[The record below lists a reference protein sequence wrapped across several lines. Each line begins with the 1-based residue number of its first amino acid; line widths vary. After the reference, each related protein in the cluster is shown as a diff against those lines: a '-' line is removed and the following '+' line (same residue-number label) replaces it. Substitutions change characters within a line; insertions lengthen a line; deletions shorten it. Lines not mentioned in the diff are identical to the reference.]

1 MADPIVKIKKR
12 TILLSSAFFIFWL
25 IVLAK
30 LFTIQVIH
38 TSKYQ
43 QLCKDQA
50 DFQKIIPPIRGTIY
64 DRNLKAL
71 TVDLVTYDLGVHP
84 YLIKDK
90 ERYAQALSS
99 LLKPN
104 YSQYLNL
111 LKSDKSFLYLERNIP
126 HQEMEALLDKYQYF
140 PGFAIERKI
149 RRNYPFSEIAGPL
162 IGVTNVDNRGIVGLE
177 LELEPYICGTP
188 GWQIALKDGWGRLNN
203 RPDLPFQE
211 TINGNDVV
219 LTIDNEYQTILFEE
233 LHNAFERHHTDKAMG
248 IIINPL
254 NGEIL
259 AMVSLPAFNPNSP
272 DSYPVSAQKNSVVT
286 DIFEPGSTF
295 KIITATAALDNN
307 KVNPEDIIYCNK
319 GEIEVGKRIIHD
331 YKKYEYLTFA
341 EVIEKSSNIGTI
353 KIAQKIG
360 ADQVFDYARRYGF
373 GAKTDIQFPG
383 EVAGV
388 IHPLKKWTELTLA
401 QVAIGQGISCTALQL
416 AYAYAAIANGGYL
429 LKPQIVKRIETKEGI
444 CLFEVNPQY
453 IRRVASPQIMTLMKD
468 LLRLTVQSGTGIKA
482 DINGMAIAGKT
493 GTAQK
498 VTPEGYS
505 KSEYNAT
512 FVGFFPVDNPQLL
525 CAVILDNP
533 KGYNHT
539 GGSVAAPVVRDIF
552 TRIVNLSDELF
563 FPNDQPPTPP
573 LNYARNS
580 NSDQDIRK
588 AIISS
593 NRNRISLT
601 TYQFSRLM
609 PDLRGRTLRQAVAI
623 LQNLGVEV
631 TVNGTGLVISQFP
644 EKNSVITADT
654 RCVLNLQPRGMI
666 LD

>member
-1 MADPIVKIKKR
+1 MADPVHKIKKR
-12 TILLSSAFFIFWL
+12 VVLLSSAFLIFWL
-25 IVLAK
+25 VVLTK
-30 LFTIQVIH
+30 LFLIQVLQS
-38 TSKYQ
+38 SKYQ

-50 DFQKIIPPIRGTIY
+50 DYQKIIPPIRGTIY

-71 TVDLVTYDLGVHP
+71 TVDIVTYDLGVHP

-90 ERYAQALSS
+90 QQYAQALSK

-104 YSQYLNL
+104 YTQYLNL
-111 LKSDKSFLYLERNIP
+111 LNSDKSFLYLERNIP
-126 HQEMEALLDKYQYF
+126 HQDMTAFLDKYQYF

-149 RRNYPFSEIAGPL
+149 RRNYPFGEITGPL
-162 IGVTNVDNRGIVGLE
+162 IGVTDVDNRGIIGLE
-177 LELEPYICGTP
+177 LELDPYVCGTP

-211 TINGNDVV
+211 TINGNDIV
-219 LTIDNEYQTILFEE
+219 LTIDHEYQTILYEE
-233 LHNAFERHHTDKAMG
+233 LRNAFDKHLTDKAMG

-259 AMVSLPAFNPNSP
+259 AMVSLPAFDPNSP
-272 DSYPVSAQKNSVVT
+272 DKSPVSDQKNSVVT

-295 KIITATAALDNN
+295 KIVTATAALDKG
-307 KVNPEDIIYCNK
+307 KVHPEEIIYC
-319 GEIEVGKRIIHD
+319 GDGQIEIGKRIIHD
-331 YKKYEYLTFA
+331 YKKYEYLTFT
-341 EVIEKSSNIGTI
+341 EVIKKSSNIGTI
-353 KIAQKIG
+353 KTAQKIG

-383 EVAGV
+383 EVPGI
-388 IHPLKKWTELTLA
+388 IHPLKKWTELDLA
-401 QVAIGQGISCTALQL
+401 QVAIGHGVCCTTLQL

-429 LKPQIVKRIETKEGI
+429 LKPQLVKRIETKEGI
-444 CLFEVNPQY
+444 CLFAANPQC
-453 IRRVASPQIMTLMKD
+453 IRRVASPQIMTLMKE

-482 DINGMAIAGKT
+482 EINGMAIAGKT

-505 KSEYNAT
+505 KSEYDAT
-512 FVGFFPVDNPQLL
+512 FVGFFPVTNPQLL
-525 CAVILDNP
+525 CVVVLDNP
-533 KGYNHT
+533 KGYDHT

-552 TRIVNLSDELF
+552 KRIVNLSDELF
-563 FPNDQPPTPP
+563 FPTDQMPTPP
-573 LNYARNS
+573 MNYANNS

-593 NRNRISLT
+593 NQKRVNLT
-601 TYQFSRLM
+601 TYQYTQLM
-609 PDLRGRTLRQAVAI
+609 PDLQGQTLRQAVAI
-623 LQNLGVEV
+623 IQNLGMDI
-631 TVNGTGLVISQFP
+631 TVNGTGVVTSQFP
-644 EKNSVITADT
+644 QKNSIITADT
-654 RCVLNLQPRGMI
+654 RCVLNLQPRSVI